1 MELELCAIDAGLE
14 NVEFFSPEM
23 SKPCKMQK
31 ARLRIPKTVTYSS
44 ELTQEI
50 YRLNNVLQQ
59 EREREIPIRQRSM
72 DDQLLLSRQNSCD
85 DYVVMTRQYSYDE
98 QRPLLSRQE
107 SSDDHR
113 VPSLSNIQKVP
124 SISDLTDDDI
134 PSTTAV
140 PPLTPGTTQK
150 MSQAVHES
158 FKTFEREQQ
167 KYHIS
172 NDPAQW
178 SESHVMVWLKWIA
191 QEFNILGI
199 NPGNFTM
206 RGKDLCQ
213 LKRDQFLDL
222 APPYLGEIM
231 WEHLEILKKG
241 VTHDHPSLGSA
252 PSSYSEPVCMPEF
265 GDRFPIQGFSSHQ
278 DTKIGAYNGLTEG
291 KVPNTQTCTYGAI
304 TESMQTLNDV
314 SDSPN
319 SGSFDDHSDCQSL
332 ETIPHYY
339 TSDNSPTTE
348 FYSPIPEQK
357 FHPPVI
363 PDICHGQQYMRQ
375 DNRYQYSQVYQN
387 QMVPSI
393 KQEYLWSDCSE
404 SSLNDSWS
412 SEYRGGLNMGVSR
425 SLQSSPTDLSYPQ
438 SEVKPSNF
446 PAMVGYS
453 GSGPIQ
459 LWQFL
464 LELLTDKN
472 CQHFISWTGDGWEF
486 KLSDPDEVARRWGIR
501 KNKPKM
507 NYEKLSRGLRYY
519 YDKNIIHKTAGKR
532 YVYRFVCDLQSL
544 LGYTPEELFEA
555 CDIKPQADKDDE

>member
-1 MELELCAIDAGLE
+1 MELELCAFDAGLE
-14 NVEFFSPEM
+14 NVEFFSPER
-23 SKPCKMQK
+23 SKPGKMQK

-59 EREREIPIRQRSM
+59 EREMGLPVRQRSM

-85 DYVVMTRQYSYDE
+85 DHMVMTRQYSYDE

-134 PSTTAV
+134 PSTTTV

-172 NDPAQW
+172 NDPAHW
-178 SESHVMVWLKWIA
+178 SESHVMLWLKWIA

-199 NPGNFTM
+199 NPANFSM

-241 VTHDHPSLGSA
+241 FAGHGGDNKVSA
-252 PSSYSEPVCMPEF
+252 Y
-265 GDRFPIQGFSSHQ
+265 
-278 DTKIGAYNGLTEG
+278 TGLSDV
-291 KVPNTQTCTYGAI
+291 KVQNAQTCAYGAI

-332 ETIPHYY
+332 ETVPHYY
-339 TSDNSPTTE
+339 SSDNSPTTE
-348 FYSPIPEQK
+348 FYPPIPEQK
-357 FHPPVI
+357 FQPPVI
-363 PDICHGQQYMRQ
+363 PDICHGQYIRQ
-375 DNRYQYSQVYQN
+375 DNRYQQYSQVYQN

-412 SEYRGGLNMGVSR
+412 SEYRGGLNIGVSR

>member
-1 MELELCAIDAGLE
+1 MELDLCAVDANLE
-14 NVEFFSPEM
+14 NIEFFSPEI
-23 SKPCKMQK
+23 SKPRKMHK
-31 ARLRIPKTVTYSS
+31 ARLRIQKTVTYSS

-50 YRLNNVLQQ
+50 HRLNNVLQQ
-59 EREREIPIRQRSM
+59 ERQLGIPLRQRSM
-72 DDQLLLSRQNSCD
+72 DDQLLMSRGGSCD
-85 DYVVMTRQYSYDE
+85 DHSVMTRQYSYDE
-98 QRPLLSRQE
+98 KRHLLSRQE

-113 VPSLSNIQKVP
+113 VPSLGNIQKVP

-134 PSTTAV
+134 PSTTTV

-158 FKTFEREQQ
+158 FKTFEREQL

-172 NDPAQW
+172 NDPSLW
-178 SESHVMVWLKWIA
+178 SETHVMVWLKWIA

-199 NPGNFTM
+199 NPANFSM

-213 LKRDQFLDL
+213 LKRDEFLDL

-241 VTHDHPSLGSA
+241 
-252 PSSYSEPVCMPEF
+252 
-265 GDRFPIQGFSSHQ
+265 FSSHEEN
-278 DTKIGAYNGLTEG
+278 KVVAYSGLG
-291 KVPNTQTCTYGAI
+291 DSKVPTAQTCAYGAI
-304 TESMQTLNDV
+304 SESMQTLNEV
-314 SDSPN
+314 GDSPN
-319 SGSFDDHSDCQSL
+319 SRSFDDHSDCQSL

-339 TSDNSPTTE
+339 SSDNSPTSE
-348 FYSPIPEQK
+348 FYPPLPEQK
-357 FHPPVI
+357 FQPPVI
-363 PDICHGQQYMRQ
+363 PDICHGQYMRQ
-375 DNRYQYSQVYQN
+375 DTRFQYSHMYQN

-412 SEYRGGLNMGVSR
+412 SEYRGGISMGVSR
-425 SLQSSPTDLSYPQ
+425 SLQSSPTDLSFPQ
-438 SEVKPSNF
+438 SDVKPSNF

-532 YVYRFVCDLQSL
+532 YVYRFVCDLQTL
-544 LGYTPEELFEA
+544 LGHTPEELFEA

>member
-1 MELELCAIDAGLE
+1 MELDLCAIDAGLE
-14 NVEFFSPEM
+14 NVEFFSSEVTNT
-23 SKPCKMQK
+23 SKMPKT
-31 ARLRIPKTVTYSS
+31 RLRIPKTVTYSS

-50 YRLNNVLQQ
+50 HRLNNVLQQ
-59 EREREIPIRQRSM
+59 ERPVGVPLRQRSM
-72 DDQLLLSRQNSCD
+72 DDQLLISRQSSCD
-85 DYVVMTRQYSYDE
+85 AHMVMTRQYSFDE

-134 PSTTAV
+134 PSTTTV

-167 KYHIS
+167 KFHIS
-172 NDPAQW
+172 NDPSQW
-178 SESHVMVWLKWIA
+178 SETHVMVWLKWIA

-199 NPGNFTM
+199 NPANFTM

-213 LKRDQFLDL
+213 LKRDEFLDL

-231 WEHLEILKKG
+231 WEHLEILKKD
-241 VTHDHPSLGSA
+241 VTHEHPSLGSA

-265 GDRFPIQGFSSHQ
+265 GDRFPIQGFSSQ
-278 DTKIGAYNGLTEG
+278 VENKISAYRLSDA
-291 KVPNTQTCTYGAI
+291 KVPSAQTCAYGAI
-304 TESMQTLNDV
+304 TESMQALNDV
-314 SDSPN
+314 GDSPN
-319 SGSFDDHSDCQSL
+319 SRTYEDHSDCQSL
-332 ETIPHYY
+332 ESIPHYY
-339 TSDNSPTTE
+339 SSDNSPTTE
-348 FYSPIPEQK
+348 FYPPIPEQK
-357 FHPPVI
+357 YQPPVL
-363 PDICHGQQYMRQ
+363 PEICHGQYMRQ
-375 DNRYQYSQVYQN
+375 DARYQYSHVYQN

-393 KQEYLWSDCSE
+393 KQEYIWSDCSE

-425 SLQSSPTDLSYPQ
+425 SLQSSPTDLSFPQ

-532 YVYRFVCDLQSL
+532 YVYRFVCDLQTL
-544 LGYTPEELFEA
+544 LGHTPEELFEA